1 MSKKLMVTAGSLAVL
16 GLSGLAVSVPAQA
29 AGFGDFMNPSKWFG
43 KDRDRDYY
51 YDRGYYGRG
60 PYGYG
65 YPGYGYGYPGYGYG
79 YPGWG
84 YGAPGYGYPA
94 QSGGS
99 TTQAPPPPP
108 Q

>member
-16 GLSGLAVSVPAQA
+16 GLGGLGALVPAQA

-65 YPGYGYGYPGYGYG
+65 YPGYGYGYPGYGY
-79 YPGWG
+79 PGWG

-94 QSGGS
+94 QGSGS

-108 Q
+108 PQ